1 MSSQLNQLQQ
11 KVISNK
17 NLKLVEFVEFEVNVI
32 EYCRVKNIVVRR
44 RNGLPELSVML

>member
-17 NLKLVEFVEFEVNVI
+17 NFKLVEFVEFEVNVI
-32 EYCRVKNIVVRR
+32 EYCRIKNIAVRR
-44 RNGLPELSVML
+44 RKGLSGLSVMM